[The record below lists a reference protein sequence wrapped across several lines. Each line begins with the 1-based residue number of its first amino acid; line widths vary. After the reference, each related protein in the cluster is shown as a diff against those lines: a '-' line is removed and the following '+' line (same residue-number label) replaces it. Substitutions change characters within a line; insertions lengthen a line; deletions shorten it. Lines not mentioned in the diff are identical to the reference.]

1 MIFIDVTYLVIPIVV
16 MFVTFV
22 SITRT
27 LRRVMEDE
35 QAGQQLIGEWL
46 IKKRIIVKVDAHI
59 ATHSATRGRAAAEW
73 CRVFLSTSFNF

>member
-1 MIFIDVTYLVIPIVV
+1 MIFIDVTYLVIPIVA

-35 QAGQQLIGEWL
+35 QAGQQLIG
-46 IKKRIIVKVDAHI
+46 A
-59 ATHSATRGRAAAEW
+59 
-73 CRVFLSTSFNF
+73 